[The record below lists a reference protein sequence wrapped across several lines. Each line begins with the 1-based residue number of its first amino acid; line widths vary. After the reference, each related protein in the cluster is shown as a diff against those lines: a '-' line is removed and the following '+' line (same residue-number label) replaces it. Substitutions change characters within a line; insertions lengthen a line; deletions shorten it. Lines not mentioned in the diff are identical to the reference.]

1 MLNAVGI
8 EAAYSSSPP
17 HRRLATIVADPTI
30 ISPTSMLSPQYG
42 LTVWAP
48 EALVVLV
55 VVEPVAVLVPVEVAE
70 LEVGA
75 AVAGKEES
83 FASVY
88 NDGLMVS
95 DSIYTKTSNDNRESR
110 LYSMSQGSDSDLK
123 KGTRTVGNT
132 HSVLGGQASHVLADT
147 RGRDRT
153 GDEVDSRTL

>member
-1 MLNAVGI
+1 VGI

-83 FASVY
+83 FASVVY
-88 NDGLMVS
+88 SADRPVTFLQIPEGVIEPATKLTVEHWYKMPSGASCTIPMTPLEPANVEGTVMPVS
-95 DSIYTKTSNDNRESR
+95 
-110 LYSMSQGSDSDLK
+110 Q
-123 KGTRTVGNT
+123 
-132 HSVLGGQASHVLADT
+132 
-147 RGRDRT
+147 
-153 GDEVDSRTL
+153 